1 MVGHNDLIGAVG
13 DQGSGFALD
22 AGTGQNG
29 HHLLAQRVSQLP
41 GLAHQLKGDLL
52 DLAVALLA
60 ENENVLIHDSQYLH
74 QMMCLAASFST
85 MAATASSAVR
95 SFRTSPAP
103 LASLVV
109 ETAT

>member
-1 MVGHNDLIGAVG
+1 MISHDNLIGAVG
-13 DQGSGFALD
+13 DESGGLGLNTR
-22 AGTGQNG
+22 AGQDS
-29 HHLLAQRVSQLP
+29 HDLLAQGVGQLP
-41 GLAHQLKGDLL
+41 GLAHQFKSNLL
-52 DLAVALLA
+52 DLSVALLA

-74 QMMCLAASFST
+74 QMMCLLASFST
-85 MAATASSAVR
+85 MAATASSADR